1 MSKKGSRL
9 KKAWTYVFHPI
20 RDYIQF
26 FAKFNVLGLAIGLMI
41 GSNLKDVASVFIDDV
56 IMPFITPLLDIITSG
71 QGVKYTIPGSSI
83 TMNLERVLSSG
94 IKFFC
99 LSFIIF
105 IMLQLGV
112 RLKKPIQWVSVRN
125 WNDRNRKRKGKSQY
139 YGETE

>member
-1 MSKKGSRL
+1 MVKSIKKIW
-9 KKAWTYVFHPI
+9 KTIFHPI

-56 IMPFITPLLDIITSG
+56 LMPFIAPLLNMITRG
-71 QGVKYTIPGSSI
+71 QGVKYTIPKTSI
-83 TMNLERVLSSG
+83 TINLERVLSSG

-99 LSFIIF
+99 LSFVIF

-112 RLKKPIQWVSVRN
+112 RLRKPIQWVSVRN
-125 WNDRNRKRKGKSQY
+125 WDDANIKPGRKRRKDISQM
-139 YGETE
+139 